1 MQNILLSVLGGS
13 DQMKIYEIR
22 DPVYGF
28 ITFNDWEKEII
39 DHPAFQRLR
48 RIHQL
53 SLTSMVY
60 PGATHTRFEHSLG
73 VMQFATLMY
82 DAIVN
87 NDDSKKILEDRLSY
101 NEAGLKK
108 DKQLIRL
115 AALLHDVGHAPFSH
129 ATEEIMP
136 INDQT
141 GKLHRHEDYTTAIIK
156 GPLKKVIE
164 NHQINKTNYN
174 ITAEEVAALIEGNVE
189 ILRDR
194 IFWKVIISSQLDAD
208 KGDYLLR
215 DSYYVGVKYGIY
227 DHSRLINTIA
237 LGVDPE
243 SEEVVLGV
251 NQDGWHVAESI
262 VIARYQIFTQV
273 YFHKTRR
280 AYDYHIKEAMKK
292 VLDNSKLPTP
302 KDIDKFIGLD
312 DYTIF
317 ALFRENDTDFNCN
330 SILNRNHIRVV
341 YHTPETPTESDE
353 VENNEIKKKLE
364 DKGIWFYEDK
374 ALKLWYKLNGDD
386 EEDKEIMI
394 ISGKEK
400 KARPLS
406 ELSPFVHNLKEV
418 KQLRIYVKFDDK
430 EKANEVLNDG

>member
-1 MQNILLSVLGGS
+1 MLLPVLGGS

-73 VMQFATLMY
+73 VMHLATLMY

-101 NEAGLKK
+101 NEAGIKK
-108 DKQLIRL
+108 NKQLIRL

-129 ATEEIMP
+129 TAEEIMP

-141 GKLHRHEDYTTAIIK
+141 RKLHRHEDYTTAIIK

-189 ILRDR
+189 ILGQK

-215 DSYYVGVKYGIY
+215 DSYYIGVKYGIY

-243 SEEVVLGV
+243 SDEVVLGV

-280 AYDYHIKEAMKK
+280 AYDFHIKEAMKK
-292 VLDNSKLPTP
+292 VLDNSKLPPP
-302 KDIDKFIGLD
+302 KDIDKFIDLD
-312 DYTIF
+312 DYTIY
-317 ALFRENDTDFNCN
+317 ALFRENDTDLNCN

-341 YHTPETPTESDE
+341 HQTPETPTESDE
-353 VENNEIKKKLE
+353 VENNKIKDKLM

-374 ALKLWYKLNGDD
+374 AFKLWYKLNVDD
-386 EEDKEIMI
+386 EDDKEIMV
-394 ISGKEK
+394 ISGKDK

-406 ELSPFVHNLKEV
+406 EFSPVVRNLEGI
-418 KQLRIYVKFDDK
+418 KQLRIYVKFEDK
-430 EKANEVLNDG
+430 EKAKEALNDG

>member
-1 MQNILLSVLGGS
+1 
-13 DQMKIYEIR
+13 
-22 DPVYGF
+22 
-28 ITFNDWEKEII
+28 
-39 DHPAFQRLR
+39 
-48 RIHQL
+48 
-53 SLTSMVY
+53 MVY
-60 PGATHTRFEHSLG
+60 PGAIHTRFEHSLG
-73 VMQFATLMY
+73 VMQFASLLY

-87 NDDSKKILEDRLSY
+87 NDENEKILKDKLSY
-101 NEAGLKK
+101 NEVGLKK

-141 GKLHRHEDYTTAIIK
+141 GKPYRHEDYTTAIIK
-156 GPLKKVIE
+156 GPLKEAIE

-215 DSYYVGVKYGIY
+215 DSYCIGIKYGIY

-237 LGVDPE
+237 LGIDPE
-243 SEEVVLGV
+243 FDEVVLGV
-251 NQDGWHVAESI
+251 DQDGWHVAESI

-280 AYDYHIKEAMKK
+280 AYDYHIKEAMKTI
-292 VLDNSKLPTP
+292 LDNGKLPTP
-302 KDIDKFIGLD
+302 KDIDAFIRLD
-312 DYTIF
+312 DYTAF
-317 ALFRENDTDFNCN
+317 ALFRENDTDYNCK

-341 YHTPETPTESDE
+341 HHTPETPT
-353 VENNEIKKKLE
+353 
-364 DKGIWFYEDK
+364 
-374 ALKLWYKLNGDD
+374 
-386 EEDKEIMI
+386 
-394 ISGKEK
+394 
-400 KARPLS
+400 
-406 ELSPFVHNLKEV
+406 
-418 KQLRIYVKFDDK
+418 
-430 EKANEVLNDG
+430 

>member
-1 MQNILLSVLGGS
+1 
-13 DQMKIYEIR
+13 MKIYEIR
-22 DPVYGF
+22 DSIYGF

-39 DHPAFQRLR
+39 NHPAFQRLR
-48 RIHQL
+48 RIQQL

-60 PGATHTRFEHSLG
+60 PGAIHTRFEHSLG
-73 VMQFATLMY
+73 VMQFATLLY

-87 NDDSKKILEDRLSY
+87 NDENEKILKDKLSY
-101 NEAGLKK
+101 NEVGLKK

-141 GKLHRHEDYTTAIIK
+141 GKPYRHEDYTTAIIK
-156 GPLKKVIE
+156 GPLKEAIE

-189 ILRDR
+189 ILRHR

-215 DSYYVGVKYGIY
+215 DSYCIGIKYGIY

-237 LGVDPE
+237 LGIDPE
-243 SEEVVLGV
+243 SDEVVLGV
-251 NQDGWHVAESI
+251 DQDGWHVAESI

-280 AYDYHIKEAMKK
+280 AYDYHIKEAMKT
-292 VLDNSKLPTP
+292 VLDNGKLPTP
-302 KDIDKFIGLD
+302 KDIDAFIRLD
-312 DYTIF
+312 DYTAF
-317 ALFRENDTDFNCN
+317 ALFRENDTDYNCK

-341 YHTPETPTESDE
+341 YHTPETPVELDE
-353 VENNEIKKKLE
+353 IENDGKKKKLE
-364 DKGIWFYEDK
+364 DNGIWFYEDTAEK
-374 ALKLWYKLNGDD
+374 PWYKLNGDD

-394 ISGKEK
+394 INGKDR

-406 ELSPFVHNLKEV
+406 ELSSLVSNMKGIR
-418 KQLRIYVKFDDK
+418 QLRIYVKFEDK
-430 EKANEVLNDG
+430 EKAKEVLNGG

>member
-1 MQNILLSVLGGS
+1 
-13 DQMKIYEIR
+13 MKIYEIR
-22 DPVYGF
+22 DSIYGF

-39 DHPAFQRLR
+39 NHPAFQRLR
-48 RIHQL
+48 RIQQL

-60 PGATHTRFEHSLG
+60 PGAIHTRFEHSLG
-73 VMQFATLMY
+73 VMQFATLLY

-87 NDDSKKILEDRLSY
+87 NDENEKILKDKLSY
-101 NEAGLKK
+101 NEVGLKK

-141 GKLHRHEDYTTAIIK
+141 GKPYRHEDYTTAIIK
-156 GPLKKVIE
+156 GPLKEAIE

-215 DSYYVGVKYGIY
+215 DSYCIGIKYGIY

-237 LGVDPE
+237 LGIDPE
-243 SEEVVLGV
+243 SDEVVLGV
-251 NQDGWHVAESI
+251 DQDGWHVAESI

-280 AYDYHIKEAMKK
+280 AYDYHIKEAMKT
-292 VLDNSKLPTP
+292 VLDNGKLPTP
-302 KDIDKFIGLD
+302 KDIDAFIRLD
-312 DYTIF
+312 DYTAF
-317 ALFRENDTDFNCN
+317 ALFRENDTDYNCK

-341 YHTPETPTESDE
+341 YHTPETPSELDE
-353 VENNEIKKKLE
+353 IENDGKKKKLE
-364 DKGIWFYEDK
+364 DNGIWFYEDTAEK
-374 ALKLWYKLNGDD
+374 PWYKLNGDD

-394 ISGKEK
+394 INGKDR

-406 ELSPFVHNLKEV
+406 ELSSLVSNMKGIR
-418 KQLRIYVKFDDK
+418 QLRIYVKFEDK
-430 EKANEVLNDG
+430 EKAKEVLNGG

>member
-1 MQNILLSVLGGS
+1 
-13 DQMKIYEIR
+13 MKIYEIR
-22 DPVYGF
+22 DSIYGF

-39 DHPAFQRLR
+39 NHPAFQRLR
-48 RIHQL
+48 RIQQL

-60 PGATHTRFEHSLG
+60 PGAIHTRFEHSLG
-73 VMQFATLMY
+73 VMQFATLLY

-87 NDDSKKILEDRLSY
+87 NDENEKILKDKLSY
-101 NEAGLKK
+101 NEVGLKK

-141 GKLHRHEDYTTAIIK
+141 GKPYRHEDYTTAIIK
-156 GPLKKVIE
+156 GPLKEAIE

-215 DSYYVGVKYGIY
+215 DSYCIGIKYGIY

-237 LGVDPE
+237 LGIDPE
-243 SEEVVLGV
+243 SDEVVLGV
-251 NQDGWHVAESI
+251 DQDGWHVAESI

-280 AYDYHIKEAMKK
+280 AYDYHIKEAMKT
-292 VLDNSKLPTP
+292 VLDNGKLPTP
-302 KDIDKFIGLD
+302 KDIDAFIRLD
-312 DYTIF
+312 DYTAF
-317 ALFRENDTDFNCN
+317 ALFRENDTDYNCK

-341 YHTPETPTESDE
+341 YHTPETPAELDE
-353 VENNEIKKKLE
+353 IENDGKKKKLE
-364 DKGIWFYEDK
+364 DNGIWFYEDTAEK
-374 ALKLWYKLNGDD
+374 PWYKLNGDD

-394 ISGKEK
+394 INGKDR

-406 ELSPFVHNLKEV
+406 ELSSLVSNMKGIR
-418 KQLRIYVKFDDK
+418 QLRIYVKFEDK
-430 EKANEVLNDG
+430 EKAKEVLNGG